1 MLLKAS
7 NISKTFKRR
16 EEDFYAVKNVDFSL
30 SKGEFVFICGRSGS
44 GKTTLLNLLAGLLN
58 ADSGTVL
65 YNDKNIFE
73 FSDNEKSFY
82 RNEYI
87 GFVPQT
93 IGSLPN
99 LSVLDNV
106 RLPHFLFKRDGDGK
120 DRALFLLEMMGIAG
134 LKDELPKNLS
144 GGETK
149 RMLIARALMNSPA
162 VLIADEP
169 TSDLDASTTK
179 DVMGALKSINA
190 EGTAVII
197 VTHDNDILSSDIKT
211 YTMSDGCLA

>member
-7 NISKTFKRR
+7 DISKTFKRR

-44 GKTTLLNLLAGLLN
+44 GKTTFLNPLAGLLN

-65 YNDKNIFE
+65 YNDKNIFD

-106 RLPHFLFKRDGDGK
+106 RLPHFLFKRDGEGK

-149 RMLIARALMNSPA
+149 RMLIARALMNSPT

-179 DVMGALKSINA
+179 DVMSALKSINA

>member
-1 MLLKAS
+1 MLLEAL

-169 TSDLDASTTK
+169 TSDLDSSTTK
-179 DVMGALKSINA
+179 DVMSTLKSINA

-211 YTMSDGCLA
+211 YTMSDGYLA

>member
-1 MLLKAS
+1 MLLEAL

-58 ADSGTVL
+58 ADSVTVL

-120 DRALFLLEMMGIAG
+120 DRALLLLEMMGISG

-149 RMLIARALMNSPA
+149 RMLIARALMNSPT

-179 DVMGALKSINA
+179 DVMSALKSINS

>member
-73 FSDNEKSFY
+73 FSDNKKSFY

-120 DRALFLLEMMGIAG
+120 DRALFLLEMVGIAG

-149 RMLIARALMNSPA
+149 RMLIARALMNSPT

-179 DVMGALKSINA
+179 DVMSALKSINS

>member
-82 RNEYI
+82 RNE
-87 GFVPQT
+87 
-93 IGSLPN
+93 
-99 LSVLDNV
+99 
-106 RLPHFLFKRDGDGK
+106 
-120 DRALFLLEMMGIAG
+120 
-134 LKDELPKNLS
+134 
-144 GGETK
+144 
-149 RMLIARALMNSPA
+149 
-162 VLIADEP
+162 
-169 TSDLDASTTK
+169 
-179 DVMGALKSINA
+179 
-190 EGTAVII
+190 
-197 VTHDNDILSSDIKT
+197 
-211 YTMSDGCLA
+211 

>member
-1 MLLKAS
+1 MLLEAL

-169 TSDLDASTTK
+169 TSDLDSSTTK
-179 DVMGALKSINA
+179 DVMSALKSINA

>member
-1 MLLKAS
+1 MLLEAL

-16 EEDFYAVKNVDFSL
+16 EEYFYAVKNVVFSL

-93 IGSLPN
+93 ISSLPN

-149 RMLIARALMNSPA
+149 RMLIARALMNSPT

-169 TSDLDASTTK
+169 TSDLDSSTTK
-179 DVMGALKSINA
+179 DVMSALKCINA

-211 YTMSDGCLA
+211 YTMSDGYLA

>member
-1 MLLKAS
+1 MLLEAL

-120 DRALFLLEMMGIAG
+120 DRALFLLEMMGISG
-134 LKDELPKNLS
+134 LKDERPKNLS

-179 DVMGALKSINA
+179 DVMSALKSINA

>member
-1 MLLKAS
+1 MLLEAL

-149 RMLIARALMNSPA
+149 RMLIARALMNSPT

-179 DVMGALKSINA
+179 DVMSALKSINS

>member
-169 TSDLDASTTK
+169 TSDLDSSTTK
-179 DVMGALKSINA
+179 DVMSALKSINA

>member
-1 MLLKAS
+1 MLLEAL

-65 YNDKNIFE
+65 YNEKNIFE

-149 RMLIARALMNSPA
+149 RMLIARALINSPV

>member
-1 MLLKAS
+1 MLLEAL

-65 YNDKNIFE
+65 YNDKNIFD

-120 DRALFLLEMMGIAG
+120 DRALFLLEMMGISG

-149 RMLIARALMNSPA
+149 RMLIARALMNSPT

-179 DVMGALKSINA
+179 DVMSALKSINA

>member
-1 MLLKAS
+1 MLLEAL

-120 DRALFLLEMMGIAG
+120 DRALFLLEMMGISG

-179 DVMGALKSINA
+179 DVMSALKSINA

>member
-1 MLLKAS
+1 MLLEAL

-65 YNDKNIFE
+65 YNDKNIFD

-149 RMLIARALMNSPA
+149 RMLIARALMNSPT

-179 DVMGALKSINA
+179 DVMSALKSINA

>member
-1 MLLKAS
+1 MLLEAL

-99 LSVLDNV
+99 LPVLDNV
-106 RLPHFLFKRDGDGK
+106 RLPHFLLKRDGDGK

-149 RMLIARALMNSPA
+149 RMLIARALMNSPT

-179 DVMGALKSINA
+179 DVMSALKSINA

-211 YTMSDGCLA
+211 YTMSDGYLA

>member
-1 MLLKAS
+1 MLLEAS

-179 DVMGALKSINA
+179 DVMSALKSINA

>member
-1 MLLKAS
+1 MLLEAL

-65 YNDKNIFE
+65 YNDKNIFD

-120 DRALFLLEMMGIAG
+120 DRALFLLEMMGISG

-149 RMLIARALMNSPA
+149 RMLIARALMNSPT

-179 DVMGALKSINA
+179 DVMSALKSINS

-197 VTHDNDILSSDIKT
+197 VTHDNDILNSDIKT

>member
-1 MLLKAS
+1 
-7 NISKTFKRR
+7 
-16 EEDFYAVKNVDFSL
+16 
-30 SKGEFVFICGRSGS
+30 
-44 GKTTLLNLLAGLLN
+44 
-58 ADSGTVL
+58 
-65 YNDKNIFE
+65 
-73 FSDNEKSFY
+73 
-82 RNEYI
+82 
-87 GFVPQT
+87 
-93 IGSLPN
+93 
-99 LSVLDNV
+99 
-106 RLPHFLFKRDGDGK
+106 
-120 DRALFLLEMMGIAG
+120 MMGISG

-149 RMLIARALMNSPA
+149 RMLIARALMNSPT

-179 DVMGALKSINA
+179 DVMSALKSINS

>member
-1 MLLKAS
+1 MLLEAS

-65 YNDKNIFE
+65 YNDKNIFD

-120 DRALFLLEMMGIAG
+120 DRALFLLEMVGIAG

-149 RMLIARALMNSPA
+149 RMLIARALMNSPT

-179 DVMGALKSINA
+179 DVMSALKSINA

-211 YTMSDGCLA
+211 YTMSDGYLA

>member
-1 MLLKAS
+1 MLLEAL

-149 RMLIARALMNSPA
+149 RMLIARALMNSPT

-169 TSDLDASTTK
+169 TSDLDSSTTK
-179 DVMGALKSINA
+179 DVMSALKCINA

-211 YTMSDGCLA
+211 YTMSDGYLA

>member
-1 MLLKAS
+1 MLLEAL

-149 RMLIARALMNSPA
+149 RMLIARALMNSPT

-169 TSDLDASTTK
+169 TSDLDSSTTK
-179 DVMGALKSINA
+179 DVMSTLKSINA

>member
-1 MLLKAS
+1 MLLEAL

-73 FSDNEKSFY
+73 FSDNEKNFY

-120 DRALFLLEMMGIAG
+120 DRALFLLEMMGISG

-179 DVMGALKSINA
+179 DVMSALKSINA

>member
-1 MLLKAS
+1 MLLEAL

-149 RMLIARALMNSPA
+149 RMLIARALMNSPT

-179 DVMGALKSINA
+179 DVMSALKSINA

>member
-73 FSDNEKSFY
+73 FSDNEKNFY

-120 DRALFLLEMMGIAG
+120 DRALFLLEMMGISG

-179 DVMGALKSINA
+179 DVMSALKSINA

>member
-65 YNDKNIFE
+65 YNDK
-73 FSDNEKSFY
+73 SFY

-120 DRALFLLEMMGIAG
+120 DRALLLLEMMGISG

-179 DVMGALKSINA
+179 DVMSALKSINS

>member
-1 MLLKAS
+1 MLLEAL

-149 RMLIARALMNSPA
+149 RMLIARALMNSPT

-179 DVMGALKSINA
+179 DVMSTLKSINA

>member
-1 MLLKAS
+1 MLLEAL

-149 RMLIARALMNSPA
+149 RMLIARALMNSPT

-169 TSDLDASTTK
+169 TSDLDSSTTK
-179 DVMGALKSINA
+179 DVMSALKSINA

>member
-1 MLLKAS
+1 MLLKAL

-120 DRALFLLEMMGIAG
+120 DRALFLLEMVGIAG

-149 RMLIARALMNSPA
+149 RMLIARALMNSPT

-179 DVMGALKSINA
+179 DVMSALKSINA

>member
-1 MLLKAS
+1 MLLEAL

-65 YNDKNIFE
+65 YNDKNIFD

-93 IGSLPN
+93 IGSIPN

-120 DRALFLLEMMGIAG
+120 DRALLLLEMMGISG

-149 RMLIARALMNSPA
+149 RMLIARALMNSPT

-179 DVMGALKSINA
+179 DVMSALKSINS

>member
-1 MLLKAS
+1 MLLEAL

-179 DVMGALKSINA
+179 DVMSALKSINA

>member
-1 MLLKAS
+1 MLLEAL

-65 YNDKNIFE
+65 YNDKNIFD

-120 DRALFLLEMMGIAG
+120 DRALFLLEIMGISG

-149 RMLIARALMNSPA
+149 RMLIARALMNSPT

-179 DVMGALKSINA
+179 DVMSALKSINS

-197 VTHDNDILSSDIKT
+197 VTHDNDILNSDIKT

>member
-1 MLLKAS
+1 MLLEAL

-73 FSDNEKSFY
+73 FSDNEKNFY

-120 DRALFLLEMMGIAG
+120 DRALFLLEMMGISG

-149 RMLIARALMNSPA
+149 RMLIARALMNSPT

-179 DVMGALKSINA
+179 DVMSALKSINA

>member
-44 GKTTLLNLLAGLLN
+44 GKTTFLNLLAGLLN

-65 YNDKNIFE
+65 YNDKNIFD

-149 RMLIARALMNSPA
+149 RMLIARALMNSPT

-179 DVMGALKSINA
+179 DVMSALKSINA

>member
-1 MLLKAS
+1 MLLEAL

-44 GKTTLLNLLAGLLN
+44 GKTTFLNLLAGLLN

-73 FSDNEKSFY
+73 FSDNEKNFY

-120 DRALFLLEMMGIAG
+120 DRALFLLEMMGISG

-179 DVMGALKSINA
+179 DVMSALKSINS

-197 VTHDNDILSSDIKT
+197 VTHDNDILNSDIKT

>member
-1 MLLKAS
+1 MLLEAL

-149 RMLIARALMNSPA
+149 RMLIARALMNSPT

-169 TSDLDASTTK
+169 TSDLDSSTTK
-179 DVMGALKSINA
+179 DVMSALKSINA

-211 YTMSDGCLA
+211 YTMSDGYLA

>member
-1 MLLKAS
+1 MLLETL

-16 EEDFYAVKNVDFSL
+16 KEDFYAVKNVDFSL

-65 YNDKNIFE
+65 YNDKNIFD

-93 IGSLPN
+93 IGSIPN

-120 DRALFLLEMMGIAG
+120 DRALFLLEMMGISG

-149 RMLIARALMNSPA
+149 RMLIARALMNSPT

-179 DVMGALKSINA
+179 DVMSALKSINS

-211 YTMSDGCLA
+211 YTMSDGYLA

>member
-44 GKTTLLNLLAGLLN
+44 GKTTFLNLLAGLLN

-73 FSDNEKSFY
+73 FSDNDKSFY

-120 DRALFLLEMMGIAG
+120 DRALFLLEMVGIAG

-149 RMLIARALMNSPA
+149 RMLIARALMNSPT

-179 DVMGALKSINA
+179 DVMSALKSINA